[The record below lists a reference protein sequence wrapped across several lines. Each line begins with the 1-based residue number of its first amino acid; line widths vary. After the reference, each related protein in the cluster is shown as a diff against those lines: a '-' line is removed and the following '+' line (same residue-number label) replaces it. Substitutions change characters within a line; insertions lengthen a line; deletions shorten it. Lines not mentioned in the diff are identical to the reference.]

1 VTRPPGLTPVPYAAT
16 VPMNP
21 ITGSSRRSAAGL
33 PALDAEPAML
43 ETKCTQ
49 VQDELNIPISFNR
62 IWTAAAAANS
72 WRLATG
78 G

>member
-1 VTRPPGLTPVPYAAT
+1 
-16 VPMNP
+16 
-21 ITGSSRRSAAGL
+21 
-33 PALDAEPAML
+33 ML

-49 VQDELNIPISFNR
+49 VLDELNIPISFNR